1 MTATET
7 IIVTPFPFR
16 LAAAGAMLLS
26 LALPVQATGQAP
38 RHHAAHPA
46 RIACDG
52 AQPCDQQKQAAPRR
66 KPLKASVK
74 RECTRLD
81 AAIRDNEETEQRAG
95 ARGVMESLQQDAQ
108 SLRKRYRELGC

>member
-1 MTATET
+1 MIATET
-7 IIVTPFPFR
+7 IIVTPPPIR

-26 LALPVQATGQAP
+26 LALPVQATERAP
-38 RHHAAHPA
+38 RHHAE
-46 RIACDG
+46 RSTCDG
-52 AQPCDQQKQAAPRR
+52 AQPCDQSKQSAPRR
-66 KPLKASVK
+66 RPLKASVK

>member
-7 IIVTPFPFR
+7 IIVTPFPIR

-26 LALPVQATGQAP
+26 LALPVQATEQAP
-38 RHHAAHPA
+38 RHHAA
-46 RIACDG
+46 RSTCDG
-52 AQPCDQQKQAAPRR
+52 SQPCDQQKQSAQRR

-95 ARGVMESLQQDAQ
+95 ARGVMESLQQDSQ

>member
-1 MTATET
+1 MTATQT
-7 IIVTPFPFR
+7 IIVPSFPTR
-16 LAAAGAMLLS
+16 LAVAGAILLV
-26 LALPVQATGQAP
+26 LALPVQAAEQAA

-95 ARGVMESLQQDAQ
+95 ARGVMESLQQDSQ
-108 SLRKRYRELGC
+108 SLRKRYR